1 MGKVISNGNEDSL
14 DNVAKV
20 AALFP
25 EYRDAKGG
33 GVDFEKLRLML
44 GDGNATTCASSRF
57 T

>member
-33 GVDFEKLRLML
+33 GGSTLKNFV
-44 GDGNATTCASSRF
+44 
-57 T
+57 

>member
-1 MGKVISNGNEDSL
+1 MEKVISNENEDSL

-25 EYRDAKGG
+25 GCRDAKGG
-33 GVDFEKLRLML
+33 IDFEKLRLML